1 MYREQFKNKLLQMN
15 IGELQKSKRW
25 KVLMGFVYGWGAS
38 LVLIGALFKLQHW
51 AYASIMLTIGLLT
64 EAFIFFLSAFE
75 PPMEQPDWTKVYPE
89 LQEDFDSSEIEEEIK
104 ADTKSNFD
112 SILGSTN
119 ISPELLTR
127 VGKSLIDLSN
137 TASSLSDISAASL
150 ATDVYVNNL
159 NSASESMVSLSEVN
173 TQANE
178 TLNKSIG
185 NLVNSYGNTASK
197 IAETGDGMVSKLN
210 ESSVRFTRQIDESGT
225 KLVESYQK
233 LSGSIE
239 KGFKDLDKNSNSYGD
254 NLQKLNKNIDALNT
268 SYENQLKG
276 TSEQIQ
282 ASGMFFEDLNRMNQI
297 TASSAQEMKKYK
309 ENAEK
314 LNSHLDALNSI
325 YGNMLGAMNYKKK

>member
-1 MYREQFKNKLLQMN
+1 MN

-25 KVLMGFVYGWGAS
+25 KVLMGYVYGWGAA

-51 AYASIMLTIGLLT
+51 PHAGIMLTIGLMT
-64 EAFIFFLSAFE
+64 EAFIFFISAFE

-89 LQEDFDSSEIEEEIK
+89 LQDDFEIIETEEEIK
-104 ADTKSNFD
+104 AETKGNFD
-112 SILGSTN
+112 SLLSSTN
-119 ISPELLTR
+119 ISPELLSR
-127 VGKSLIDLSN
+127 VGKSLTDLSN
-137 TASSLSDISAASL
+137 TASSLSDISAATL
-150 ATDVYVNNL
+150 ATDIYVKNL
-159 NSASESMVSLSEVN
+159 NSASESMVAFSEVN

-185 NLVNSYGNTASK
+185 KMVSSYSITASK
-197 IAETGDGMVSKLN
+197 IAETGEGMALKLN
-210 ESSVRFTRQIDESGT
+210 ESSIKFTRQIDESGS

-233 LSGSIE
+233 LSGSID
-239 KGFKDLDKNSNSYGD
+239 KGFKDLDQNSNSYGD

-268 SYENQLKG
+268 SYEKQLKG

-282 ASGMFFEDLNRMNQI
+282 ASGAFFEDLNHMNQI
-297 TASSAQEMKKYK
+297 IASSAQEMKKYK